1 MPYTA
6 SRQKRTLIINLPCGV
21 DKSTDLVV
29 MIAALPEIH
38 ATVRALQEIGKEW
51 NQGETIAVTDFVRTL
66 VIVCA
71 RRSSKF
77 AKAEDFCWTMIRVYA
92 ELHGKI
98 QERVNWI
105 MP

>member
-1 MPYTA
+1 
-6 SRQKRTLIINLPCGV
+6 
-21 DKSTDLVV
+21 

-38 ATVRALQEIGKEW
+38 TTVRALQEIGKEW
-51 NQGETIAVTDFVRTL
+51 NQGETIAVTEFVLTL

-77 AKAEDFCWTMIRVYA
+77 AKAEDFSWTMIRVCA

-98 QERVNWI
+98 
-105 MP
+105 